1 MSQTSKRKRDNDDS
15 SHNDKLVI
23 SVSDISRDASEE
35 DNDMLDT
42 PSSVS
47 SMTPFGNGV
56 NNSAPAHKKTKSY
69 ITSINEDPIASSPE
83 PFDHNVTI
91 SEKQK
96 VELLQRAYPFKINP
110 PPTDRPIRIYSDG
123 IYDLFHFGHAKSL
136 EQAKKSFSNVYLL
149 VGVCD
154 DETTHKKKGK
164 TVLNEK
170 ERAESLRHCKWVD
183 EVVEHAPWI
192 ITQEFIDTHQ
202 IDYVAHD
209 AIPYSSGDSKD
220 VYDFVKKQGKF
231 LPTQRTEGVSTSDLI
246 TRIVRDYDQYVR
258 RNLERGVSPKELNIG
273 FLKEK
278 ELHMKKSISDIRSS
292 IHQNWHG
299 TKVELSNDFSGFKNE
314 LSQTLALWENRSQE
328 YVRGFAGMFGAESV
342 VDKIFRRRS
351 RGSINNGSATE
362 EDSQSNKTNSSDD
375 DQLYRS
381 GSVSPVRR
389 VFDFIK
395 RDQRDQRDN

>member
-1 MSQTSKRKRDNDDS
+1 MSQNSKRKRDNNDP
-15 SHNDKLVI
+15 DKLVI

-56 NNSAPAHKKTKSY
+56 NNSAPAHKKTKGY
-69 ITSINEDPIASSPE
+69 ITSINEDPIASSPNSDMLAE
-83 PFDHNVTI
+83 PLFDQNTTI

-110 PPTDRPIRIYSDG
+110 PPTDRPVRIYCDG

-136 EQAKKSFSNVYLL
+136 EQAKKAFANVYLL

-170 ERAESLRHCKWVD
+170 ERAESIRHCKWVD

-192 ITQEFIDTHQ
+192 VTQEFLDGHQ

-220 VYDFVKKQGKF
+220 VYDFVKEQGKF

-273 FLKEK
+273 FLK
-278 ELHMKKSISDIRSS
+278 
-292 IHQNWHG
+292 
-299 TKVELSNDFSGFKNE
+299 VC
-314 LSQTLALWENRSQE
+314 
-328 YVRGFAGMFGAESV
+328 
-342 VDKIFRRRS
+342 
-351 RGSINNGSATE
+351 
-362 EDSQSNKTNSSDD
+362 
-375 DQLYRS
+375 
-381 GSVSPVRR
+381 
-389 VFDFIK
+389 
-395 RDQRDQRDN
+395 